1 MVNYQKYMFDDFVV
15 NTDKEDVVA
24 DIQIKENELSFDIE
38 ETQEDNIE
46 TTADETVEEIILE
59 DNKEEI
65 VKEQVEENK
74 TEDIIE
80 DIKSYDYVQEAEVE
94 ENLAVYTEEEFKEAL
109 SQAEE
114 IAYNKGL
121 EEAKNSLEEKQNI
134 LLEDIKNQL
143 MTIFASLE
151 DKKSDMEISML
162 NFAVSMVR
170 KLLPT
175 LEKER
180 AEKEVKNFLAE
191 NFANFSSQEALSFS
205 FHPDIISK
213 VADSIGRLA
222 EQNDFEGKISV
233 HKDVSLGLSDC
244 RVEWKS
250 GGVERKTSNVINN
263 VENLIN
269 INNQERENG

>member
-1 MVNYQKYMFDDFVV
+1 MFDDFVV

-24 DIQIKENELSFDIE
+24 DIQIKKNKLSFDIE

-46 TTADETVEEIILE
+46 ITADETVEKIILE

-191 NFANFSSQEALSFS
+191 NFSNFSSQEALSFS

>member
-74 TEDIIE
+74 AEDIIE

>member
-24 DIQIKENELSFDIE
+24 DIQIKENELSFDTE
-38 ETQEDNIE
+38 KTQEDNIE
-46 TTADETVEEIILE
+46 ITTDETVEEIILE

-94 ENLAVYTEEEFKEAL
+94 ENSAVYTEEEFKKAL

-114 IAYNKGL
+114 MAYNKGL